1 MSSTSHFFAL
11 VSRMKYINRWAL
23 MKNTSNEN
31 LCEHSFEVAII
42 AHALCIIGNE
52 RLGRN
57 YDADKAAVF
66 ALYHDFTE
74 IITGDMPT
82 PIKYKNDTLKT
93 AYKNI
98 ERETA
103 QSLVE
108 YLPNDLKGEYEKIML
123 DIPDELKPIIK
134 AADKISALIKC
145 TEEMK
150 MGNNEF
156 KTAKQSTYEAIKKM
170 NLPEANMFLD
180 EFMPSYSLTLDEL
193 K

>member
-52 RLGRN
+52 RLSRN
-57 YDADKAAVF
+57 YDADKASVF

>member
-156 KTAKQSTYEAIKKM
+156 KTAKQSTCEAIKKM
-170 NLPEANMFLD
+170 NLPEADMFLD

>member
-52 RLGRN
+52 RLGHN
-57 YDADKAAVF
+57 YDADKASVF

-156 KTAKQSTYEAIKKM
+156 KTAKQSTYEAIRKM
-170 NLPEANMFLD
+170 NLPEADMFLD
-180 EFMPSYSLTLDEL
+180 EFIPSYSLTLDEL

>member
-57 YDADKAAVF
+57 YDADKASVF

-170 NLPEANMFLD
+170 NLPEADMFLD
-180 EFMPSYSLTLDEL
+180 EFIPSYSLTLDEL